1 MLAFLIKCKFSR
13 NALHR
18 KKKTNAYIGWL
29 QTRHNRSSS
38 LSERSFFKNT
48 REILLIYS
56 LTINGNW
63 TKTKVKGLNDTN
75 VTRSCELN
83 KS

>member
-1 MLAFLIKCKFSR
+1 MLAFFIECKFSR

-38 LSERSFFKNT
+38 LSEHSISRNAS
-48 REILLIYS
+48 EILLIYS
-56 LTINGNW
+56 LTINGN
-63 TKTKVKGLNDTN
+63 
-75 VTRSCELN
+75 
-83 KS
+83 